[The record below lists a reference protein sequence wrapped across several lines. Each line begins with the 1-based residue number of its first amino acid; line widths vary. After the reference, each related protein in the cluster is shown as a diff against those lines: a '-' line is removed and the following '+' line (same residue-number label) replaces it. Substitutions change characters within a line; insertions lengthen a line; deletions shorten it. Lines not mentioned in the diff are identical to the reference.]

1 MTMAETVTLRIQVR
15 MSSTCLPSYPVTADT
30 ADTMATTNSTAQA
43 AVMARI
49 RPKAVPRASM
59 RPVIRPLP
67 EAVAARAA
75 VHLYIK

>member
-1 MTMAETVTLRIQVR
+1 
-15 MSSTCLPSYPVTADT
+15 MSTPRVNSPIP
-30 ADTMATTNSTAQA
+30 TTNSTAQA